1 MHAYIHACI
10 HPYIIHACMHTC
22 MHAYIHECMHTY
34 IHACMHA
41 YIHACMH
48 TCMHACIH
56 TCMHAYIHTCM
67 HACMHTDICIYNVPF
82 SVYVAIASLYC
93 CLVPPCLSKDLSLG
107 EAIRCRE
114 GVGLP
119 GHMSRWLAALD
130 LDGAAGRHHVEGY
143 DLLGMVILI
152 WWMWVKQFHRPS
164 PSHHHFYRWF
174 KPFPAMGGKHGV
186 VLPTLIWV
194 WFAGYIIWVWLD
206 LALRQVWQLLME
218 HFWGLNMTFV
228 DGKTSKKHAGSGFP
242 WTHDAHVNFFPRWIT
257 LHQNTLGESTLA
269 MGNHQWRFYIS
280 GKSSK
285 LYL

>member
-1 MHAYIHACI
+1 MHTCMHAYIHACI

-22 MHAYIHECMHTY
+22 MHAYIHACMHTCMHTY
-34 IHACMHA
+34 MNACIHTCMHACIHACIHACMHA
-41 YIHACMH
+41 YI
-48 TCMHACIH
+48 
-56 TCMHAYIHTCM
+56 
-67 HACMHTDICIYNVPF
+67 HTDICIYNVPF

-218 HFWGLNMTFV
+218 HFWGTEHDICWWQNIKKTCWIRIPLDPWCACEFFSALNHV
-228 DGKTSKKHAGSGFP
+228 ASKYPWGINAG
-242 WTHDAHVNFFPRWIT
+242 N
-257 LHQNTLGESTLA
+257 
-269 MGNHQWRFYIS
+269 
-280 GKSSK
+280 GKSPMEGFI
-285 LYL
+285 